1 MSRRHL
7 LEALKLNPVILKDF
21 VADIPEAALDRR
33 RGEGYWTI
41 YEHLLH
47 LVETQEVILARLE
60 LIRDQARPVITPFVP
75 RELPRARGGGR
86 PSAGELV
93 DQFTVWRER
102 QVRLIEAAP
111 EPLWSKPAEH
121 PEYESYGFQI
131 LVRHILVHDGL
142 HFARIE
148 DLWLLRDEFLS
159 PL

>member
-47 LVETQEVILARLE
+47 LVETQEVILGRLE
-60 LIRDQARPVITPFVP
+60 LIRDQARPVITPYAP
-75 RELPRARGGGR
+75 KRLAAGDR
-86 PSAGELV
+86 PSARELV
-93 DQFTVWRER
+93 EQFAGWRER
-102 QVRLIEAAP
+102 QVRVIEAAP
-111 EPLWSKPAEH
+111 EPLWGRPAEH

-148 DLWLLRDEFLS
+148 DLWLFKDEFLS

>member
-1 MSRRHL
+1 VSRSHL

-21 VADIPEAALDRR
+21 VAAIPEAALERR
-33 RGEGYWTI
+33 RGEGTWTI

-47 LVETQEVILARLE
+47 LVETQEVIQARLE
-60 LIRDQARPVITPFVP
+60 LIRDQPRPVITPYAP
-75 RELPRARGGGR
+75 RRLASGAQ
-86 PSAGELV
+86 PSAQELV
-93 DQFTVWRER
+93 GQFAGWRER

-111 EPLWSKPAEH
+111 QALWSRPAEH
-121 PEYESYGFQI
+121 PEYESYGFEI

-148 DLWLLRDEFLS
+148 DLWIVKDEFLT

>member
-60 LIRDQARPVITPFVP
+60 LIRDQARPVIT
-75 RELPRARGGGR
+75 